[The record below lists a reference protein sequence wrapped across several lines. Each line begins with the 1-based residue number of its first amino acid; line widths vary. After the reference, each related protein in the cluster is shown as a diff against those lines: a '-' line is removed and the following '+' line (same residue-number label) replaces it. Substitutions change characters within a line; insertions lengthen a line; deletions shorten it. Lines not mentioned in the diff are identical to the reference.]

1 MHERGWG
8 FSSSQNR
15 GKFRNSKVCLVF
27 KFGFRKQQYLYAD
40 NINVYFLKGNV
51 KLEADKF
58 VYNDTAKKRPFLIG
72 VVILKFCLLYT

>member
-27 KFGFRKQQYLYAD
+27 FKFGFRKQQNLNAD

-58 VYNDTAKKRPFLIG
+58 VYRKKRDHF
-72 VVILKFCLLYT
+72 